1 VSEEERQKV
10 ERRSFL
16 EQCGRFAV
24 VTPPLV
30 SLMLTTGTKAAL
42 AASGKTTL
50 TTTTTTA
57 AGGATLVISSQSV
70 TILDG
75 TETFGHGDPTLVL
88 VPSNQ

>member
-16 EQCGRFAV
+16 ERCGRFAV

-50 TTTTTTA
+50 TTTTT